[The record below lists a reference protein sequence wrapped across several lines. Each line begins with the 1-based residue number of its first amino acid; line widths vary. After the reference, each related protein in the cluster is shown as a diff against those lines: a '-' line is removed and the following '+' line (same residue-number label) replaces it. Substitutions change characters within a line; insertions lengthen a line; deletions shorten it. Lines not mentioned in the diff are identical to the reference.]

1 MKIKNIILIVVT
13 LSTGVFHAI
22 FGQQTPVFANYSYNN
37 VVINPAHAGYYPDID
52 ITVTN
57 RGHLNGIEGSPKN
70 IGLTV
75 NFPASFKNVGI
86 GAGISNDRIGVTNIT
101 SLFGAY
107 SYKIHF
113 NSDNSTWWDYNPHV
127 LSFGVTA
134 GAMLYNENLL
144 DLGIQND
151 PNFANNIS
159 TIIPTIGAGV
169 FYNRER
175 IYVGFS
181 IPNLLG
187 NTLSSENNI
196 NIKST
201 YYFLGGYRL
210 FATRFQEIMIN
221 PSVLIKYVSGA
232 PIQADLNTKIN
243 YKNKFELGLGYRT
256 NSSIN
261 FLTGFHIS
269 NNFRILYNYNKTMN
283 NTTMDTHGIVLN
295 FRLGNGFRSK
305 LK

>member
-13 LSTGVFHAI
+13 LSTGIFHAA

-75 NFPASFKNVGI
+75 NFPKSFKNVGI

-127 LSFGVTA
+127 LSFGITG
-134 GAMLYNENLL
+134 GAMFYNENLL
-144 DLGIQND
+144 DLNINND
-151 PNFANNIS
+151 PNFANNVS
-159 TIIPTIGAGV
+159 TIVPTIGAGV

-175 IYVGFS
+175 VYVGLS

-187 NTLSSENNI
+187 NSLSSNDNI

-201 YYFLGGYRL
+201 YYFNAGYRF
-210 FATRFQEIMIN
+210 FATRFREVMIN
-221 PSVLIKYVSGA
+221 PSVLVKYISGA
-232 PIQADLNTKIN
+232 PVQADLNTKIN
-243 YKNKFELGLGYRT
+243 YKNKYEFGVGYRT
-256 NSSIN
+256 NSSVNI
-261 FLTGFHIS
+261 LAGFHIS
-269 NNFRILYNYNKTMN
+269 KRFRILYNYNKSIDN
-283 NTTMDTHGIVLN
+283 SIMDTHGIVLN
-295 FRLGNGFRSK
+295 LRLGEGFGGR
-305 LK
+305 

>member
-13 LSTGVFHAI
+13 LSTGFYHSV
-22 FGQQTPVFANYSYNN
+22 FGQQTPVFANYSYNS
-37 VVINPAHAGYYPDID
+37 VIINPAHAGYYPDID

-75 NFPASFKNVGI
+75 NFPTSSKNI
-86 GAGISNDRIGVTNIT
+86 GFGGGVFSDQIGVTNIT

-107 SYKIHF
+107 SYKIFF

-127 LSFGVTA
+127 LSFGITG
-134 GAMLYNENLL
+134 GAMIYNENLL
-144 DLGIQND
+144 DLNINND

-159 TIIPTIGAGV
+159 TIIPTVGAGV

-175 IYVGFS
+175 IYIGFS

-187 NTLSSENNI
+187 DSLSSDNNI
-196 NIKST
+196 NLKST
-201 YYFLGGYRL
+201 YYFNAGYRL
-210 FATRFQEIMIN
+210 FATRFEEIMIT
-221 PSVLIKYVSGA
+221 PSVLIKYISGA
-232 PIQADLNTKIN
+232 PVQADFNTKMN
-243 YKNKFELGLGYRT
+243 YKNKYEFGVGYRT

-261 FLTGFHIS
+261 ILAGFHIS
-269 NNFRILYNYNKTMN
+269 KRLRILYNYNKSIN
-283 NTTMDTHGIVLN
+283 NTTMDTHGIVFNL
-295 FRLGNGFRSK
+295 RLGNGFTSK
-305 LK
+305 

>member
-1 MKIKNIILIVVT
+1 MKIKKIILIVVT
-13 LSTGVFHAI
+13 LSTGIFHSV

-37 VVINPAHAGYYPDID
+37 VVINPAHAGYYPDTD

-57 RGHLNGIEGSPKN
+57 RGHLNSIEGSPKN

-75 NFPASFKNVGI
+75 NFPANFKNVGM
-86 GAGISNDRIGVTNIT
+86 GAGISNDRVGVTNIT

-107 SYKIHF
+107 SYKIFF
-113 NSDNSTWWDYNPHV
+113 NSDTTTWWDHNPHV
-127 LSFGVTA
+127 LSFGITG
-134 GAMLYNENLL
+134 GATFYNENLL
-144 DLGIQND
+144 DLEINND

-159 TIIPTIGAGV
+159 TIIPTIGVGV

-187 NTLSSENNI
+187 NSLSSDDNI
-196 NIKST
+196 NINST
-201 YYFLGGYRL
+201 YYFNTGYRF

-221 PSVLIKYVSGA
+221 PSILIKYVSGA
-232 PIQADLNTKIN
+232 PVQADLNTKIN
-243 YKNKFELGLGYRT
+243 YKNKYEFGVGYRT
-256 NSSIN
+256 NSSVNI
-261 FLTGFHIS
+261 LAGFHLS
-269 NNFRILYNYNKTMN
+269 KRFRILYNYNKNIN

-295 FRLGNGFRSK
+295 LRLGKGFGGR
-305 LK
+305 